1 MCLFRFSFSSIFH
14 FSIHLFYLCISSPF
28 SLSLT
33 HFFVSLSLPLSPPL
47 SLDVYI
53 YIHLYILEKKNSRLE
68 DTIKS
73 SVFFSWWNGHAAL
86 AHKHEAGISHAIR
99 ASPSRLECDFAG
111 RDQRHRSRQ
120 RPSSQLGPVAMCSH
134 SVTPVVRSRKAFTL
148 IIATCG

>member
-53 YIHLYILEKKNSRLE
+53 YIHLYILEKKTLGWRIPSNPPFFFPDETGTRPLRISMKLVFHTPFAPRHLG
-68 DTIKS
+68 S
-73 SVFFSWWNGHAAL
+73 SVTSQAATN
-86 AHKHEAGISHAIR
+86 ATGAA
-99 ASPSRLECDFAG
+99 
-111 RDQRHRSRQ
+111 RDQV
-120 RPSSQLGPVAMCSH
+120 PNLVPWPCAA
-134 SVTPVVRSRKAFTL
+134 TP
-148 IIATCG
+148 